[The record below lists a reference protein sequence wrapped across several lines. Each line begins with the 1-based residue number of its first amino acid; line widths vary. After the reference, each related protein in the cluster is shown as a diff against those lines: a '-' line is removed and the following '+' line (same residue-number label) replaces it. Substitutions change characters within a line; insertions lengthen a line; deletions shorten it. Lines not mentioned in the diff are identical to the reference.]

1 MVGIFQGDNIHLT
14 PVTSLVHLRP
24 QLHHIDAA
32 AEQEKLNRPREG
44 PGVGAGPPAGGKDGT
59 ARAIHMTIKSA
70 GAEGEQV
77 VTETMADRLRLVQ
90 SESWQRMV
98 YVDDQDQSAWDA
110 YYGTLVVR
118 PEGQDAV
125 EGDGANPNLEEQ
137 VPQLG
142 TQWVEDDLLR
152 AVSGIEKVEIK
163 EEVDEPTKVVEKKKP
178 GRPKGSTTA
187 SKKAAAK
194 GKAPAV

>member
-1 MVGIFQGDNIHLT
+1 M
-14 PVTSLVHLRP
+14 RP

-32 AEQEKLNRPREG
+32 TEQEKLNRPREG
-44 PGVGAGPPAGGKDGT
+44 PGVGAGPQAGAKEGT

-90 SESWQRMV
+90 SENWQRMTF
-98 YVDDQDQSAWDA
+98 VDEQDQSAWDA

-118 PEGQDAV
+118 PEGQEPV
-125 EGDGANPNLEEQ
+125 EGDGGNLDLEEK

-142 TQWVEDDLLR
+142 TQWADDDLLR

-163 EEVDEPTKVVEKKKP
+163 DEPEEPTKVVEKKKP

-187 SKKAAAK
+187 SRKAATK
-194 GKAPAV
+194 GKAPAA